1 MKAGLLSL
9 ITTGLLS
16 LGAAYASADEQ
27 VPLKM
32 PATPVVTVPLA
43 ASQSTVV
50 PVRWYDYGYHGA
62 RPYWGRPYRNYY
74 YYNGYSPYGYQTYYG
89 PRDYYYVPGRAY
101 RYYDSYPYTGYY
113 LGPRRGYYY

>member
-27 VPLKM
+27 VQLNA
-32 PATPVVTVPLA
+32 PAMSAVPLA

-50 PVRWYDYGYHGA
+50 PVRWYDYGYYG
-62 RPYWGRPYRNYY
+62 RPYWGRPYRGYY
-74 YYNGYSPYGYQTYYG
+74 YYDGSWPYGYQTYYG
-89 PRDYYYVPGRAY
+89 PRDYYYTPGPTY
-101 RYYDSYPYTGYY
+101 RYYDYYPYTGYY
-113 LGPRRGYYY
+113 IGPRRGYYY